1 MVNPVIS
8 RGWLRAVM
16 YVLSLILIVVGSGIL
31 AFFII
36 VTVTGKAAP
45 EVVALFGENIFLLVI
60 YQAIILAGVTALTLV
75 FRKNIDRKE
84 FVTLGFQKFRVGKD
98 LLLGLVSAFLLI
110 ALGFS
115 ILYLSGNLLI
125 EGIRPDYSHL
135 AGSLILC
142 LMISWAE
149 ELSFRAY
156 ILNNLMDSFHPYWGL
171 VISSLI
177 FAVFHIFNTGMALVP
192 FINIFLAGILLGI
205 VFIYTR
211 TIWYALSFH
220 FSWNFFQ
227 GPVFGFPVSGVGMDG
242 FIRHETRG
250 KELLTG
256 GEFGFEGSLLCSLL
270 IILCIFALY
279 RYYNKPSNKVLNNS
293 PDKIMQV

>member
-1 MVNPVIS
+1 MMNPAIT
-8 RGWLRAVM
+8 RGWLRAM
-16 YVLSLILIVVGSGIL
+16 IYVLALILIIVVFGMM
-31 AFFII
+31 AFFTI
-36 VTVTGKAAP
+36 VTFTGKAAP

-75 FRKNIDRKE
+75 FRRFIDRKE
-84 FVTLGFQKFRVGKD
+84 FVTLGFQKFRASKD
-98 LLLGLVSAFLLI
+98 LVLGLVSAIVMI
-110 ALGFS
+110 ALGFT
-115 ILYLSGNLLI
+115 ILYLSGNLFI

-171 VISSLI
+171 VISSVL
-177 FAVFHIFNTGMALVP
+177 FAAFHIFNAGMAIVP

-211 TIWYALSFH
+211 TIWFALSFH

-242 FIRHETRG
+242 FLRHETRG
-250 KELLTG
+250 DDLLTG
-256 GEFGFEGSLLCSLL
+256 GDFGFEGSLLCSLL
-270 IILCIFALY
+270 IILCIFALNH
-279 RYYNKPSNKVLNNS
+279 YYNKPSDKVLKNS
-293 PDKIMQV
+293 PDKIRLV